1 MTNINKEE
9 FDKKLNAL
17 RIKYAMEDNLTLT
30 WVLYILF
37 FVTALLVVTG
47 LAILL
52 CAGLV
57 MFLIGLPFAFTE
69 GVIKGFNKND

>member
-1 MTNINKEE
+1 MTNINKET
-9 FDKKLNAL
+9 FDKKLGAL
-17 RIKYAMEDNLTLT
+17 RTKYAVEDNLTLT